1 MDLGARLGVNFLLR
15 LELMRKRKKQS
26 DNLFDQI
33 DQMFSKKRTGKE
45 KRMYIIIGAVVAVF
59 LIYTLFLS
67 PYAQCV
73 SGYMKLEDWGS
84 QKETK
89 AAAKVHCKALGR

>member
-1 MDLGARLGVNFLLR
+1 M
-15 LELMRKRKKQS
+15 KKTKKQS
-26 DNLFDQI
+26 N
-33 DQMFSKKRTGKE
+33 E
-45 KRMYIIIGAVVAVF
+45 KQKTIFIIIGALVGVF
-59 LIYTLFLS
+59 LIYNLFLS

-73 SGYMKLEDWGS
+73 SGYIKLEDWGS

>member
-1 MDLGARLGVNFLLR
+1 
-15 LELMRKRKKQS
+15 MRKKPS

-59 LIYTLFLS
+59 LVYNLFLS

-73 SGYMKLEDWGS
+73 SGYVNYHYHENSSK
-84 QKETK
+84 TK
-89 AAAKVHCKALGR
+89 SEIKARAKMQCKALGR

>member
-1 MDLGARLGVNFLLR
+1 V
-15 LELMRKRKKQS
+15 KKTKKQS
-26 DNLFDQI
+26 N
-33 DQMFSKKRTGKE
+33 E
-45 KRMYIIIGAVVAVF
+45 KQKTIFIIIGALVGVF
-59 LIYTLFLS
+59 LIYNLFLS

-73 SGYMKLEDWGS
+73 SGYIKLEDWGS

>member
-1 MDLGARLGVNFLLR
+1 M
-15 LELMRKRKKQS
+15 KKTKKQ
-26 DNLFDQI
+26 
-33 DQMFSKKRTGKE
+33 TKE
-45 KRMYIIIGAVVAVF
+45 KQKTIFIIIGAVVGVF
-59 LIYTLFLS
+59 LIYNLFLS